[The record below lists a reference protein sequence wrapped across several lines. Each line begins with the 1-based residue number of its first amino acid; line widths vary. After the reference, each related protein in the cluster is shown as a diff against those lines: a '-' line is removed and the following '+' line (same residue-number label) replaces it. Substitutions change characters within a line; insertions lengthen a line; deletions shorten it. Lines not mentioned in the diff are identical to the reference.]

1 MEKTK
6 TLLNLRTRWVILM
19 KTMEEKKYNH
29 IELNNEVTKRRE
41 DGFFSLEKDQEALV
55 AYLEEVKDK
64 TIFFDTE
71 IERLRYLVDN
81 DFYFNVFDIYS
92 EADLIEITD
101 YAKSIPFNFASYMSA
116 SKFFKDYALKTNDK
130 SQYLE
135 DYNQH
140 VAIVA
145 LYLANGNKAQA
156 KQFIS
161 AMVEQRYQPATPTF
175 LNAGRARR
183 GELVSCFLLEV
194 DDSLNSINFIDS
206 TAKQLSKIG
215 GGVAIN
221 LSKLRARGEAIK
233 GIKGVAKGVLPI
245 AKSLEGGFSYADQL
259 GQRPGAGA
267 VYLNIFHY
275 DVEEFLDTKKVN
287 ADEDL
292 RLSTISTGL
301 IVPSKFFDLAKEGK
315 DFYMFAP
322 HTVKEE
328 YGVTLDDI
336 DLEKYYDD
344 MVANPNVEKKKKNA
358 REMLN
363 LIAQTQLQSGY
374 PYLMF
379 KDNANRVH
387 PNSNIGQIKMSNLCT
402 EIFQLQETS
411 IINDYGIEDEIKR
424 DISCNLGSLNIVN
437 VMESGKFRDSVHSGM
452 DALTVVSDVANIQN
466 APGVR
471 KANSELHSVGLGV
484 MNLHGYLAK
493 NKIGYESE
501 EAKDFANIFF
511 MMMNFYS
518 IERSMEIAKE
528 RGIKY
533 QDFEKSDYANG
544 KYFEFYTT
552 QEFEPQFEKVR
563 ELFDGMAIP
572 TSEDWKKLQQ
582 DVEQYGLYHAYR
594 LAIAPT
600 QSISY
605 VQNATSSVM
614 PIVDQIERRTYG
626 NAETFYPMPFLSP
639 QTMWYCKS
647 AFNTDQM
654 KLIDLIATIQTH
666 IDQGISTI
674 LYVNSEI
681 STRELARLYVY
692 AHYKGLKS
700 LYYTRN
706 KLLSVEECTSC
717 SI

>member
-1 MEKTK
+1 
-6 TLLNLRTRWVILM
+6 M
-19 KTMEEKKYNH
+19 KIMDEKKYNH
-29 IELNNEVTKRRE
+29 IELNNEVTKRK
-41 DGFFSLEKDQEALV
+41 DNGFFNLEKDQEALAV
-55 AYLEEVKDK
+55 YLEEIQDK
-64 TIFFDTE
+64 TIYFDTE
-71 IERLRYLVDN
+71 IERLHYLVDN
-81 DFYFNVFDIYS
+81 DFYFDVFEKYS
-92 EADLIEITD
+92 EADLQEITD
-101 YAKSIPFNFASYMSA
+101 YAKSIDFRFASYMSA

-130 SQYLE
+130 TQFLE
-135 DYNQH
+135 DYKQH
-140 VAIVA
+140 VVIVA
-145 LYLANGNKAQA
+145 LYLANGHKPTARQL
-156 KQFIS
+156 IS
-161 AMVEQRYQPATPTF
+161 AMIEQRYQPATPTF

-233 GIKGVAKGVLPI
+233 GIKGVAKGVLPV

-301 IVPSKFFDLAKEGK
+301 IVPSKFFELAKQGK

-322 HTVKEE
+322 HTVYNE

-336 DLEKYYDD
+336 NLDEYYESL
-344 MVANPNVEKKKKNA
+344 VANPNVDKKKKDA

-363 LIAQTQLQSGY
+363 MIAQTQLQSGY

-379 KDNANRVH
+379 KDNANKVH

-437 VMESGKFRDSVHSGM
+437 VMESGKFKDSVHTGM
-452 DALTVVSDVANIQN
+452 DALTVVSDEANIQN

-511 MMMNFYS
+511 MMMNYYS
-518 IERSMEIAKE
+518 IERSMEIAKDRQE
-528 RGIKY
+528 TFKGF
-533 QDFEKSDYANG
+533 DKSDYANG
-544 KYFEFYTT
+544 KYFEFYTSQT
-552 QEFEPQFEKVR
+552 FAPKYEKVR
-563 ELFDGMAIP
+563 KLFEGLEIP
-572 TSEDWKKLQQ
+572 TPEDWKALQKE
-582 DVEQYGLYHAYR
+582 VETHGLFHAYR

-639 QTMWYCKS
+639 ETMWYYKS

-666 IDQGISTI
+666 VDQGISTI

-681 STRELARLYVY
+681 STRELSRLYVY
-692 AHYKGLKS
+692 AHHKGLKS

-717 SI
+717 AI

>member
-1 MEKTK
+1 
-6 TLLNLRTRWVILM
+6 M

-101 YAKSIPFNFASYMSA
+101 YAKSISFNFASYMSA

-582 DVEQYGLYHAYR
+582 DVEQYGLY
-594 LAIAPT
+594 
-600 QSISY
+600 
-605 VQNATSSVM
+605 
-614 PIVDQIERRTYG
+614 
-626 NAETFYPMPFLSP
+626 
-639 QTMWYCKS
+639 
-647 AFNTDQM
+647 
-654 KLIDLIATIQTH
+654 
-666 IDQGISTI
+666 
-674 LYVNSEI
+674 
-681 STRELARLYVY
+681 
-692 AHYKGLKS
+692 
-700 LYYTRN
+700 
-706 KLLSVEECTSC
+706 
-717 SI
+717 

>member
-1 MEKTK
+1 
-6 TLLNLRTRWVILM
+6 M

-605 VQNATSSVM
+605 VLMVIRKHFTLCHSYHHKQCGTTNQHS
-614 PIVDQIERRTYG
+614 I
-626 NAETFYPMPFLSP
+626 
-639 QTMWYCKS
+639 
-647 AFNTDQM
+647 
-654 KLIDLIATIQTH
+654 LI
-666 IDQGISTI
+666 
-674 LYVNSEI
+674 
-681 STRELARLYVY
+681 R
-692 AHYKGLKS
+692 
-700 LYYTRN
+700 
-706 KLLSVEECTSC
+706 
-717 SI
+717 

>member
-1 MEKTK
+1 
-6 TLLNLRTRWVILM
+6 M

-639 QTMWYCKS
+639 QTMWYYKS
-647 AFNTDQM
+647 AFNADQM

>member
-1 MEKTK
+1 
-6 TLLNLRTRWVILM
+6 M
-19 KTMEEKKYNH
+19 KTMDEKKYNH
-29 IELNNEVTKRRE
+29 IELNNEVTKRK
-41 DGFFSLEKDQEALV
+41 DNGFFNLEKDQEALKV
-55 AYLEEVKDK
+55 YLEEIHDK
-64 TIFFDTE
+64 TIYFDSE
-71 IERLRYLVDN
+71 IERLHYLVDN
-81 DFYFNVFDIYS
+81 NFYFNVFEKYS
-92 EADLIEITD
+92 DSDLVEITE
-101 YAKSIPFNFASYMSA
+101 YAKSINFQFASYMSA
-116 SKFFKDYALKTNDK
+116 SKFYKDYALKTNDK
-130 SQYLE
+130 QQYLE

-140 VAIVA
+140 VAIVSM
-145 LYLANGNKAQA
+145 YLANGDKDQA

-233 GIKGVAKGVLPI
+233 GIKGVAKGVLPV

-322 HTVKEE
+322 HTVKQE

-344 MVANPNVEKKKKNA
+344 MVANPNVEKKKKDA

-363 LIAQTQLQSGY
+363 TIAQTQLQSGY

-379 KDNANRVH
+379 KDNANKVH
-387 PNSNIGQIKMSNLCT
+387 ANSDIGQIKMSNLCT

-411 IINDYGIEDEIKR
+411 IINDYGTEDEIKR

-437 VMESGKFRDSVHSGM
+437 VMESQKFRDSVHTGM
-452 DALTVVSDVANIQN
+452 DALTVVSDEANIQN
-466 APGVR
+466 APGVK

-511 MMMNFYS
+511 MMMNYYS
-518 IERSMEIAKE
+518 IERSMQIAKE
-528 RGIKY
+528 RGEKY
-533 QDFEKSDYANG
+533 LDFDKSDYANG
-544 KYFEFYTT
+544 KYFEFYTS

-563 ELFDGMAIP
+563 ELFKGFEIP
-572 TSEDWKKLQQ
+572 TAEDWKALQK

-605 VQNATSSVM
+605 VQNATSSIM

-639 QTMWYCKS
+639 ETMWYYKS

-654 KLIDLIATIQTH
+654 KLIDLVSTIQTH
-666 IDQGISTI
+666 VDQGISTI

-681 STRELARLYVY
+681 STRELSRLYVY
-692 AHYKGLKS
+692 AHHKGLKS

-717 SI
+717 AI

>member
-1 MEKTK
+1 M
-6 TLLNLRTRWVILM
+6 RTM
-19 KTMEEKKYNH
+19 DEKKYNH
-29 IELNNEVTKRRE
+29 IELNNEVTKRK
-41 DGFFSLEKDQEALV
+41 DNGFFNLEKDQEALKV
-55 AYLEEVKDK
+55 YLEEIHDK
-64 TIFFDTE
+64 TIYFDSE
-71 IERLRYLVDN
+71 IERLHYLVDN
-81 DFYFNVFDIYS
+81 NFYFNVFEKYS
-92 EADLIEITD
+92 DSDLVEITE
-101 YAKSIPFNFASYMSA
+101 YAKSINFQFASYMSA
-116 SKFFKDYALKTNDK
+116 SKFYKDYALKTNDK
-130 SQYLE
+130 QQYLE

-140 VAIVA
+140 VAIVSM
-145 LYLANGNKAQA
+145 YLANGDKDQA

-233 GIKGVAKGVLPI
+233 GIKGVAKGVLPV

-322 HTVKEE
+322 HTVKQE

-344 MVANPNVEKKKKNA
+344 MVANPNVEKKKKDA

-363 LIAQTQLQSGY
+363 TIAQTQLQSGY

-379 KDNANRVH
+379 KDNANKVH
-387 PNSNIGQIKMSNLCT
+387 ANSDIGQIKMSNLCT

-411 IINDYGIEDEIKR
+411 IINDYGTEDEIKR

-437 VMESGKFRDSVHSGM
+437 VMESQKFRDSVHTGM
-452 DALTVVSDVANIQN
+452 DALTVVSDEANIQN
-466 APGVR
+466 APGVK

-511 MMMNFYS
+511 MMMNYYS
-518 IERSMEIAKE
+518 IERSMQIAKE
-528 RGIKY
+528 RGEKY
-533 QDFEKSDYANG
+533 LDFDKSDYANG
-544 KYFEFYTT
+544 KYFEFYTS

-563 ELFDGMAIP
+563 ELFKGFEIP
-572 TSEDWKKLQQ
+572 TAEDWKALQK

-639 QTMWYCKS
+639 ETMWYYKS

-654 KLIDLIATIQTH
+654 KLIDLVSTIQTH
-666 IDQGISTI
+666 VDQGISTI

-681 STRELARLYVY
+681 STRELSRLYVY
-692 AHYKGLKS
+692 AHHKGLKS

>member
-1 MEKTK
+1 
-6 TLLNLRTRWVILM
+6 M
-19 KTMEEKKYNH
+19 KMINKQKKNH
-29 IELNNEVTKRRE
+29 IELNNKVTKRRE
-41 DGFFSLEKDQEALV
+41 DGFFDIEKDQEALEV
-55 AYLEEVKDK
+55 YLEEIAEK
-64 TIFFDTE
+64 TIQFNDP
-71 IERLRYLVDN
+71 IERLHFLVEQ
-81 DFYFNVFDIYS
+81 DFYYDLFKEYS
-92 EADLIEITD
+92 EASLKEINQFAD
-101 YAKSIPFNFASYMSA
+101 SIPFQFASYMSA

-130 SQYLE
+130 SEYLE
-135 DYNQH
+135 TYKEH
-140 VAIVA
+140 VIIVS
-145 LYLANGNKAQA
+145 LYLAKGNVEQA
-156 KQFIS
+156 KQFVEGMI
-161 AMVEQRYQPATPTF
+161 EQRIQPATPTF

-233 GIKGVAKGVLPI
+233 GIKGVAKGVLPV

-275 DVEEFLDTKKVN
+275 DVLEFLDTKKVN
-287 ADEDL
+287 ADEDI

-322 HTVKEE
+322 HTVERE

-336 DLEKYYDD
+336 NLDEYYDEL
-344 MVANPNVEKKKKNA
+344 VANPNIIKKAKDA
-358 REMLN
+358 RDMLN
-363 LIAQTQLQSGY
+363 TIAQTQLQSGY

-379 KDNANRVH
+379 KDNANKVH

-411 IINDYGIEDEIKR
+411 IINDYGTEDEIKR

-437 VMESGKFRDSVHSGM
+437 VMESKKFRDSVHIGM
-452 DALTVVSDVANIQN
+452 DALTVVSDDTDIKN

-471 KANSELHSVGLGV
+471 KANNELHSVGLGV
-484 MNLHGYLAK
+484 MNLHGFLAK

-501 EAKDFANIFF
+501 QAKDFANVFF
-511 MMMNFYS
+511 MMMNYYS

-528 RGIKY
+528 RQETY
-533 QDFEKSDYANG
+533 VDFDKSDYASG
-544 KYFEFYTT
+544 KYFEKYI
-552 QEFEPQFEKVR
+552 QQDIKPEYDNVAALFEG
-563 ELFDGMAIP
+563 FDIP
-572 TSEDWKKLQQ
+572 TAEDWKALAEAVK
-582 DVEQYGLYHAYR
+582 EHGLYHAYR

-639 QTMWYCKS
+639 ETMWYYKS

-654 KLIDLIATIQTH
+654 KLIDLIATIQEH
-666 IDQGISTI
+666 VDQGISTI

-681 STRELARLYVY
+681 STRELSRLYVY
-692 AHYKGLKS
+692 AHHKGLKS

-717 SI
+717 AI

>member
-1 MEKTK
+1 
-6 TLLNLRTRWVILM
+6 M
-19 KTMEEKKYNH
+19 KTMYEKKYNH
-29 IELNNEVTKRRE
+29 IELNNEVTKRK
-41 DGFFSLEKDQEALV
+41 DNGFFNLEKDQEALKV
-55 AYLEEVKDK
+55 YLEEIHDK
-64 TIFFDTE
+64 TIYFDSE
-71 IERLRYLVDN
+71 IERLHYLVDN
-81 DFYFNVFDIYS
+81 NFYFNVFAKYS
-92 EADLIEITD
+92 DSDLVEITE
-101 YAKSIPFNFASYMSA
+101 YAKSINFQFASYMSA
-116 SKFFKDYALKTNDK
+116 SKFYKDYALKTNDK
-130 SQYLE
+130 QQYLE

-140 VAIVA
+140 VAIVSM
-145 LYLANGNKAQA
+145 YLANGDKDQA

-233 GIKGVAKGVLPI
+233 GIKGVAKGVLPV

-322 HTVKEE
+322 HTVKQE

-344 MVANPNVEKKKKNA
+344 MVANPNVEKKKKDA

-363 LIAQTQLQSGY
+363 TIAQTQLQSGY

-379 KDNANRVH
+379 KDNANKVH
-387 PNSNIGQIKMSNLCT
+387 ANSDIGQIKMSNLCT

-411 IINDYGIEDEIKR
+411 IINDYGTEDEIKR

-437 VMESGKFRDSVHSGM
+437 VMESQKFRDSVHTGM
-452 DALTVVSDVANIQN
+452 DALTVVSDEANIQN
-466 APGVR
+466 APGVK

-511 MMMNFYS
+511 MMMNYYS
-518 IERSMEIAKE
+518 IERSMQIAKE
-528 RGIKY
+528 RGEKY
-533 QDFEKSDYANG
+533 LDFDKSDYANG
-544 KYFEFYTT
+544 KYFEFYTS

-563 ELFDGMAIP
+563 ELFKGFEIP
-572 TSEDWKKLQQ
+572 TAEDWKALQK

-639 QTMWYCKS
+639 ETMWYYKS

-654 KLIDLIATIQTH
+654 KLIDLVSTIQTH
-666 IDQGISTI
+666 VDQGISTI

-681 STRELARLYVY
+681 STRELSRLYVY
-692 AHYKGLKS
+692 AHHKGLKS

-717 SI
+717 AI

>member
-1 MEKTK
+1 
-6 TLLNLRTRWVILM
+6 M
-19 KTMEEKKYNH
+19 KTMDEKKYNH
-29 IELNNEVTKRRE
+29 IELNNEVTKRK
-41 DGFFSLEKDQEALV
+41 DNGFFNLEKDQEALKV
-55 AYLEEVKDK
+55 YLEEIHDK
-64 TIFFDTE
+64 TIYFDSE
-71 IERLRYLVDN
+71 IERLHYLVDN
-81 DFYFNVFDIYS
+81 NFYFNVFEKYN
-92 EADLIEITD
+92 EADLIEITE
-101 YAKSIPFNFASYMSA
+101 YAKSINFQFASYMSA
-116 SKFFKDYALKTNDK
+116 SKFYKDYALKTNDK
-130 SQYLE
+130 QQFLE

-140 VAIVA
+140 VAIVSM
-145 LYLANGNKAQA
+145 YLANGDKNQA

-161 AMVEQRYQPATPTF
+161 SMVEQRYQPATPTF

-233 GIKGVAKGVLPI
+233 GIKGVAKGVLPV

-322 HTVKEE
+322 HTVKQE

-336 DLEKYYDD
+336 DLDKYYDD
-344 MVANPNVEKKKKNA
+344 MVTNPNVEKKKKDA

-363 LIAQTQLQSGY
+363 TIAQTQLQSGY

-379 KDNANRVH
+379 KDNANKVH
-387 PNSNIGQIKMSNLCT
+387 ANSNIGQIKMSNLCT

-411 IINDYGIEDEIKR
+411 VINDYGTEDDIKR

-437 VMESGKFRDSVHSGM
+437 VMESGKFRDSVHTGM
-452 DALTVVSDVANIQN
+452 DALTVVSDEANIQN
-466 APGVR
+466 APGVK

-493 NKIGYESE
+493 NKISYESE

-511 MMMNFYS
+511 MMMNYYS
-518 IERSMEIAKE
+518 IERSMQIAKE
-528 RGIKY
+528 RGEKY
-533 QDFEKSDYANG
+533 LDFDKSDYANG
-544 KYFEFYTT
+544 KYFEFYTS

-563 ELFDGMAIP
+563 ELFEGLDIP
-572 TSEDWKKLQQ
+572 TAEDWKALQK

-639 QTMWYCKS
+639 ETMWYYKS

-654 KLIDLIATIQTH
+654 KLIDLVSTIQTH
-666 IDQGISTI
+666 VDQGISTI

-681 STRELARLYVY
+681 STRELSRLYVY
-692 AHYKGLKS
+692 AHHKGLKS

-717 SI
+717 AI

>member
-1 MEKTK
+1 
-6 TLLNLRTRWVILM
+6 M
-19 KTMEEKKYNH
+19 KTMDEKKYNH
-29 IELNNEVTKRRE
+29 IELNNEVTKRK
-41 DGFFSLEKDQEALV
+41 DNGFFNLKKDQEALKV
-55 AYLEEVKDK
+55 YLEEIHDK
-64 TIFFDTE
+64 TIYFDSE
-71 IERLRYLVDN
+71 IERLHYLVDN
-81 DFYFNVFDIYS
+81 NFYFNVFEKYN
-92 EADLIEITD
+92 EADLIEITE
-101 YAKSIPFNFASYMSA
+101 YAKSINFQFASYMSA
-116 SKFFKDYALKTNDK
+116 SKFYKDYALKTNDK
-130 SQYLE
+130 QQFLE

-140 VAIVA
+140 VAIVSM
-145 LYLANGNKAQA
+145 YLANGDKNQA

-161 AMVEQRYQPATPTF
+161 SMVEQRYQPATPTF

-233 GIKGVAKGVLPI
+233 GIKGVAKGVLPV

-322 HTVKEE
+322 HTVKQE

-336 DLEKYYDD
+336 DLDKYYDD
-344 MVANPNVEKKKKNA
+344 MVTNPNVEKKKKDA

-363 LIAQTQLQSGY
+363 TIAQTQLQSGY

-379 KDNANRVH
+379 KDNANKVH
-387 PNSNIGQIKMSNLCT
+387 ANSNIGQIKMSNLCT

-411 IINDYGIEDEIKR
+411 VINDYGTEDDIKR

-437 VMESGKFRDSVHSGM
+437 VMESGKFRDSVHTGM
-452 DALTVVSDVANIQN
+452 DALTVVSDEANIQN
-466 APGVR
+466 APGVK

-493 NKIGYESE
+493 NKISYESE
-501 EAKDFANIFF
+501 LAKDFANIFF
-511 MMMNFYS
+511 MIMNYYS
-518 IERSMEIAKE
+518 IERSMQIAKE
-528 RGIKY
+528 RGEKY
-533 QDFEKSDYANG
+533 LDFDKSDYANG
-544 KYFEFYTT
+544 KYFEFYTS

-563 ELFDGMAIP
+563 ELFEGLDIP
-572 TSEDWKKLQQ
+572 TAEDWKALQK

-639 QTMWYCKS
+639 ETMWYYKS

-654 KLIDLIATIQTH
+654 KLIDLVSTIQTH
-666 IDQGISTI
+666 VDQGISTI

-681 STRELARLYVY
+681 STRELSRLYVY
-692 AHYKGLKS
+692 AHHKGLKS

-717 SI
+717 AI

>member
-1 MEKTK
+1 
-6 TLLNLRTRWVILM
+6 M
-19 KTMEEKKYNH
+19 KTVEEKQYRH
-29 IELNNEVTKRRE
+29 IELNNQVTKRRE
-41 DGFFSLEKDQEALV
+41 DGFFDIDKDQEALAV
-55 AYLEEVKDK
+55 YLEEIHDY
-64 TIFFDTE
+64 TIHFDSPL
-71 IERLRYLVDN
+71 ERLHFLVDQ
-81 DFYFNVFDIYS
+81 DFYYNLFEEYTELDLLDIIHY
-92 EADLIEITD
+92 AD
-101 YAKSIPFNFASYMSA
+101 SIPFKFASYMSA

-130 SQYLE
+130 KQYLE
-135 DYNQH
+135 DYKQH
-140 VAIVA
+140 VVIVA
-145 LYLANGNKAQA
+145 LYLAKGDKEKA
-156 KQFIS
+156 KQLVS
-161 AMVEQRYQPATPTF
+161 AMIEQRYQPATPTF

-194 DDSLNSINFIDS
+194 DDSLNSINYIDS

-233 GIKGVAKGVLPI
+233 GIKGVAKGVLPV
-245 AKSLEGGFSYADQL
+245 AKALEGGFSYADQL

-275 DVEEFLDTKKVN
+275 DVLEFLDTKKVN

-315 DFYMFAP
+315 AFFMFAP
-322 HTVKEE
+322 HTVERE
-328 YGVTLDDI
+328 YGITLDDLNI
-336 DLEKYYDD
+336 DEMYDEL
-344 MVANPNVEKKKKNA
+344 VNNPNIMKKSKDA

-379 KDNANRVH
+379 KDNANKVH
-387 PNSNIGQIKMSNLCT
+387 ANSNIGQIKMSNLCT

-411 IINDYGIEDEIKR
+411 VINDYGTDDEIKR

-437 VMESGKFRDSVHSGM
+437 VMESKKFQESVHIGM
-452 DALTVVSDVANIQN
+452 DALTTVSDAADIKN
-466 APGVR
+466 APGVA
-471 KANSELHSVGLGV
+471 KANRELHSVGLGV

-501 EAKDFANIFF
+501 EAKEFAATFF
-511 MMMNFYS
+511 MMMNYYS
-518 IERSMEIAKE
+518 IERSMQIAVE
-528 RGIKY
+528 RNERY
-533 QDFEKSDYANG
+533 ADFEQSDYASG
-544 KYFEFYTT
+544 KYFEKYETTDYTPT
-552 QEFEPQFEKVR
+552 SDKVKVLFE
-563 ELFDGMAIP
+563 GMTIP
-572 TSEDWKKLQQ
+572 TQADWSNLKEAVMKN
-582 DVEQYGLYHAYR
+582 GLFHAYR

-639 QTMWYCKS
+639 ETMWFYKS
-647 AFNTDQM
+647 AFNTNQM
-654 KLIDLIATIQTH
+654 KLIDLIATIQEH
-666 IDQGISTI
+666 VDQGISTI
-674 LYVNSEI
+674 LFVNSDI
-681 STRELARLYVY
+681 STRELSRLYVY
-692 AHYKGLKS
+692 AHHKGLKS

-717 SI
+717 AV

>member
-1 MEKTK
+1 
-6 TLLNLRTRWVILM
+6 M
-19 KTMEEKKYNH
+19 KMINKQKKNH
-29 IELNNEVTKRRE
+29 IELNNKVTKRRE
-41 DGFFSLEKDQEALV
+41 DGFFDIEKDQEALEV
-55 AYLEEVKDK
+55 YLEEIAEK
-64 TIFFDTE
+64 TIQFNDP
-71 IERLRYLVDN
+71 IERLHFLVEQ
-81 DFYFNVFDIYS
+81 DFYYDLFKEYS
-92 EADLIEITD
+92 EASLKEINQFAD
-101 YAKSIPFNFASYMSA
+101 SIPFQFASYMSA

-130 SQYLE
+130 SEYLE
-135 DYNQH
+135 TYKEH
-140 VAIVA
+140 VIIVS
-145 LYLANGNKAQA
+145 LYLAKGNVEQV
-156 KQFIS
+156 KQFVEGMI
-161 AMVEQRYQPATPTF
+161 EQRIQPATPTF

-233 GIKGVAKGVLPI
+233 GIKGVAKGVLPV

-275 DVEEFLDTKKVN
+275 DVLEFLDTKKVN
-287 ADEDL
+287 ADEDI

-322 HTVKEE
+322 HTVERE

-336 DLEKYYDD
+336 NLDEYYDEL
-344 MVANPNVEKKKKNA
+344 VANPNIIKKAKDA
-358 REMLN
+358 RDMLN
-363 LIAQTQLQSGY
+363 TIAQTQLQSGY

-379 KDNANRVH
+379 KDNANKVH

-411 IINDYGIEDEIKR
+411 IINDYGTEDEIKR

-437 VMESGKFRDSVHSGM
+437 VMESKKFRDSVHIGM
-452 DALTVVSDVANIQN
+452 DALTVVSDDTDIKN

-471 KANSELHSVGLGV
+471 KANNELHSVGLGV
-484 MNLHGYLAK
+484 MNLHGFLAK

-501 EAKDFANIFF
+501 QAKDFANVFF
-511 MMMNFYS
+511 MMMNYYS

-528 RGIKY
+528 RHETY
-533 QDFEKSDYANG
+533 VDFDKSDYASG
-544 KYFEFYTT
+544 KYFEKYI
-552 QEFEPQFEKVR
+552 QQDIKPEYDNVAALFEG
-563 ELFDGMAIP
+563 FDIP
-572 TSEDWKKLQQ
+572 TAEDWKALAEAVK
-582 DVEQYGLYHAYR
+582 ENGLYHAYR

-639 QTMWYCKS
+639 ETMWYYKS

-654 KLIDLIATIQTH
+654 KLIDLIATIQEH
-666 IDQGISTI
+666 VDQGISTI

-681 STRELARLYVY
+681 STRELSRLYVY
-692 AHYKGLKS
+692 AHHKGLKS

-717 SI
+717 AI

>member
-1 MEKTK
+1 
-6 TLLNLRTRWVILM
+6 M
-19 KTMEEKKYNH
+19 KTMDEKKYNH
-29 IELNNEVTKRRE
+29 IELNNEVTKRK
-41 DGFFSLEKDQEALV
+41 DNGFFDLEKDQEALKV
-55 AYLEEVKDK
+55 YLKEIHDK
-64 TIFFDTE
+64 TIYFDDE
-71 IERLRYLVDN
+71 IERLHYLVDN
-81 DFYFNVFDIYS
+81 DFYFNVFEKYS
-92 EADLIEITD
+92 EEELREITE
-101 YAKSIPFNFASYMSA
+101 YAKSIHFQFASYMSA
-116 SKFFKDYALKTNDK
+116 SKFYKDYALKTNDK
-130 SQYLE
+130 SQFLE

-145 LYLANGNKAQA
+145 LYLANGDTKQA

-161 AMVEQRYQPATPTF
+161 SMVEQRYQPATPTF

-233 GIKGVAKGVLPI
+233 GIKGVAKGVLPV
-245 AKSLEGGFSYADQL
+245 AKALEGGFSYADQL

-301 IVPSKFFDLAKEGK
+301 IVPSKFFDLAKERK

-322 HTVKEE
+322 HTVKQE

-344 MVANPNVEKKKKNA
+344 MVANPNIDKKKKDA

-363 LIAQTQLQSGY
+363 TIAQTQLQSGY

-379 KDNANRVH
+379 KDNANKVH
-387 PNSNIGQIKMSNLCT
+387 ANSDIGQIKMSNLCT

-411 IINDYGIEDEIKR
+411 IINDYGTQDEIKR

-437 VMESGKFRDSVHSGM
+437 VMESGKFRDSVHTGM
-452 DALTVVSDVANIQN
+452 DALTVVSDEANIQN
-466 APGVR
+466 APGVK

-511 MMMNFYS
+511 MMMNYYS

-528 RGIKY
+528 RGESY
-533 QDFEKSDYANG
+533 QDFDQSDYANG
-544 KYFEFYTT
+544 KYFEFYTS

-563 ELFDGMAIP
+563 QLFDGLDIP
-572 TSEDWKKLQQ
+572 TSEDWKALQKE
-582 DVEQYGLYHAYR
+582 VEQYGLYHAYR

-639 QTMWYCKS
+639 ETMWYYKS

-654 KLIDLIATIQTH
+654 KLIDLVSTIQTH
-666 IDQGISTI
+666 VDQGISTI

-681 STRELARLYVY
+681 STRELSRLYVY

-717 SI
+717 AI

>member
-1 MEKTK
+1 
-6 TLLNLRTRWVILM
+6 M
-19 KTMEEKKYNH
+19 KMINKQKKNH
-29 IELNNEVTKRRE
+29 IELNNKVTKRRE
-41 DGFFSLEKDQEALV
+41 DGFFDIEKDQEALEV
-55 AYLEEVKDK
+55 YLEEIAEK
-64 TIFFDTE
+64 TIQFNDP
-71 IERLRYLVDN
+71 IERLHFLVEQ
-81 DFYFNVFDIYS
+81 DFYYDLFKEYS
-92 EADLIEITD
+92 EASLKEINQFAD
-101 YAKSIPFNFASYMSA
+101 SIPFQFASYMSA

-130 SQYLE
+130 SEYLE
-135 DYNQH
+135 TYKEH
-140 VAIVA
+140 VIIVS
-145 LYLANGNKAQA
+145 LYLAKGNVEQA
-156 KQFIS
+156 KQFVEGMI
-161 AMVEQRYQPATPTF
+161 EQRIQPATPTF

-233 GIKGVAKGVLPI
+233 GIKGVAKGVLPV

-275 DVEEFLDTKKVN
+275 DVLEFLDTKKVN
-287 ADEDL
+287 ADEDI

-322 HTVKEE
+322 HTVERE

-336 DLEKYYDD
+336 NLDEYYDEL
-344 MVANPNVEKKKKNA
+344 VANPNIIKKAKDA
-358 REMLN
+358 RDMLN
-363 LIAQTQLQSGY
+363 TIAQTQLQSGY

-379 KDNANRVH
+379 KDNANKVH

-411 IINDYGIEDEIKR
+411 IINDYGTEDEIKR

-437 VMESGKFRDSVHSGM
+437 VMESKKFRDSVHIGM
-452 DALTVVSDVANIQN
+452 DALTVVSDDTDIKN

-471 KANSELHSVGLGV
+471 KANNELHSVGLGV
-484 MNLHGYLAK
+484 MNLHGFLAK

-501 EAKDFANIFF
+501 QAKDFANVFF
-511 MMMNFYS
+511 MMMNYYS

-528 RGIKY
+528 RHETY
-533 QDFEKSDYANG
+533 VDFDKSDYASG
-544 KYFEFYTT
+544 KYFEKYI
-552 QEFEPQFEKVR
+552 QQDIKPEYDNVAALFEG
-563 ELFDGMAIP
+563 FDIP
-572 TSEDWKKLQQ
+572 TAEDWKALAEAVK
-582 DVEQYGLYHAYR
+582 EHGLYHAYR

-639 QTMWYCKS
+639 ETMWYYKS

-654 KLIDLIATIQTH
+654 KLIDLIATIQEH
-666 IDQGISTI
+666 VDQGISTI

-681 STRELARLYVY
+681 STRELSRLYVY
-692 AHYKGLKS
+692 AHHKGLKS

-717 SI
+717 AI

>member
-1 MEKTK
+1 
-6 TLLNLRTRWVILM
+6 M

-563 ELFDGMAIP
+563 ELFDGMSIP

-639 QTMWYCKS
+639 QTMWYYKS

>member
-1 MEKTK
+1 
-6 TLLNLRTRWVILM
+6 M
-19 KTMEEKKYNH
+19 KTIEQKYYNH
-29 IELNNEVTKRRE
+29 IELNNEVTKRKE
-41 DGFFSLEKDQEALV
+41 DGFFNLEKDIEALNV
-55 AYLEEVKDK
+55 YLEEIKEK
-64 TIFFDTE
+64 TVYFNNE
-71 IERLRYLVDN
+71 IERLHFLVDHN
-81 DFYFNVFDIYS
+81 FYYNVFNEYN
-92 EADLIEITD
+92 EEQLQEIINF
-101 YAKSIPFNFASYMSA
+101 ANQIPFKFASYMSA

-130 SQYLE
+130 SQFLE
-135 DYNQH
+135 NYHQH
-140 VAIVA
+140 VVIVS
-145 LYLANGNKAQA
+145 LYLAKGNIELA
-156 KQFIS
+156 KHFIE
-161 AMVEQRYQPATPTF
+161 AMIEQRYQPATPTF

-233 GIKGVAKGVLPI
+233 GIKGVAKGVLPV

-275 DVEEFLDTKKVN
+275 DVEEFLDTKKIN

-292 RLSTISTGL
+292 RLVTISTGL
-301 IVPSKFFDLAKEGK
+301 IVPSKFFELAKEGK
-315 DFYMFAP
+315 DFFMFAP
-322 HTVKEE
+322 HTVEQE
-328 YGVTLDDI
+328 YGMTLDDMNI
-336 DLEKYYDD
+336 DEYYDEL
-344 MVANPNVEKKKKNA
+344 VKNPNIMKKSKDA

-363 LIAQTQLQSGY
+363 TIAQTQLQSGY

-387 PNSNIGQIKMSNLCT
+387 ANSNIGQIKMSNLCT

-411 IINDYGIEDEIKR
+411 IINDYGQEDEIKR

-437 VMESGKFRDSVHSGM
+437 VMESHKFKDSVHTGM
-452 DALTVVSDVANIQN
+452 DALTFVSDEANIQN
-466 APGVR
+466 APGVK

-493 NKIGYESE
+493 NQIGYESE
-501 EAKDFANIFF
+501 EAKDFANVFF
-511 MMMNFYS
+511 MMMNYYS
-518 IERSMEIAKE
+518 IERSMQIAKE
-528 RGIKY
+528 RGETFV
-533 QDFEKSDYANG
+533 DFNKSDYANG
-544 KYFEFYTT
+544 RYFERYTT
-552 QEFEPQFEKVR
+552 QDFLPEYDKVKALFEHH
-563 ELFDGMAIP
+563 DIP
-572 TSEDWKKLQQ
+572 TREDWKNLQEQ
-582 DVEQYGLYHAYR
+582 VEKYGLYHAYR

-626 NAETFYPMPFLSP
+626 NSETFYPMPFLSP
-639 QTMWYCKS
+639 QTMWYYKS

-681 STRELARLYVY
+681 STRELSRLYVY

-717 SI
+717 SV

>member
-1 MEKTK
+1 
-6 TLLNLRTRWVILM
+6 M
-19 KTMEEKKYNH
+19 KTMDEKKYNH
-29 IELNNEVTKRRE
+29 IELNNEVTKRK
-41 DGFFSLEKDQEALV
+41 DNGFFNLEKDQEALKV
-55 AYLEEVKDK
+55 YLEEIHDK
-64 TIFFDTE
+64 TIYFDSE
-71 IERLRYLVDN
+71 IERLHYLVDN
-81 DFYFNVFDIYS
+81 NFYFNVFAKYS
-92 EADLIEITD
+92 DSDLVEITE
-101 YAKSIPFNFASYMSA
+101 YTKSINFQFASYMSA
-116 SKFFKDYALKTNDK
+116 SKFYKDYALKTNDK
-130 SQYLE
+130 QQYLE

-140 VAIVA
+140 VAIVSM
-145 LYLANGNKAQA
+145 YLANGDKDQA

-233 GIKGVAKGVLPI
+233 GIKGVAKGVLPV

-322 HTVKEE
+322 HTVKQE

-344 MVANPNVEKKKKNA
+344 MVANPNVEKKKKDA

-363 LIAQTQLQSGY
+363 TIAQTQLQSGY

-379 KDNANRVH
+379 KDNANKVH
-387 PNSNIGQIKMSNLCT
+387 ANSDIGQIKMSNLCT

-411 IINDYGIEDEIKR
+411 IINDYGTEDEIKR

-437 VMESGKFRDSVHSGM
+437 VMESQKFRDSVHTGM
-452 DALTVVSDVANIQN
+452 DALTVVSDEANIQN
-466 APGVR
+466 APGVK

-511 MMMNFYS
+511 MMMNYYS
-518 IERSMEIAKE
+518 IERSMQIAKE
-528 RGIKY
+528 RGEKY
-533 QDFEKSDYANG
+533 LDFDKSDYANG
-544 KYFEFYTT
+544 KYFEFYTS

-563 ELFDGMAIP
+563 ELFKGFEIP
-572 TSEDWKKLQQ
+572 TAEDWKALQK

-639 QTMWYCKS
+639 ETMWYYKS

-654 KLIDLIATIQTH
+654 KLIDLVSTIQTH
-666 IDQGISTI
+666 VDQGISTI

-681 STRELARLYVY
+681 STRELSRLYVY
-692 AHYKGLKS
+692 AHHKGLKS

-717 SI
+717 AI

>member
-1 MEKTK
+1 
-6 TLLNLRTRWVILM
+6 M
-19 KTMEEKKYNH
+19 KMINKQKKNH
-29 IELNNEVTKRRE
+29 IELNNKVTKRRE
-41 DGFFSLEKDQEALV
+41 DGFFDIEKDQEALEV
-55 AYLEEVKDK
+55 YLEEIAEK
-64 TIFFDTE
+64 TIQFNDP
-71 IERLRYLVDN
+71 IERLHFLVEQ
-81 DFYFNVFDIYS
+81 DFYYDLFKEYS
-92 EADLIEITD
+92 EASLKEINQFAD
-101 YAKSIPFNFASYMSA
+101 SIPFQFASYMSA

-130 SQYLE
+130 SEYLE
-135 DYNQH
+135 TYKEH
-140 VAIVA
+140 VIIVS
-145 LYLANGNKAQA
+145 LYLAKGNVEQA
-156 KQFIS
+156 KQFVEGMI
-161 AMVEQRYQPATPTF
+161 EQRIQPATPTF

-233 GIKGVAKGVLPI
+233 GIKGVAKGVLPV

-275 DVEEFLDTKKVN
+275 DVLEFLDTKKVN
-287 ADEDL
+287 ADEDI

-322 HTVKEE
+322 HTVERE

-336 DLEKYYDD
+336 NLDEYYDEL
-344 MVANPNVEKKKKNA
+344 VANPNIIKKAKDA
-358 REMLN
+358 RDMLN
-363 LIAQTQLQSGY
+363 TIAQTQLQSGY

-379 KDNANRVH
+379 KDNANKVH

-411 IINDYGIEDEIKR
+411 IINDYGTEDEIKR

-437 VMESGKFRDSVHSGM
+437 VMESKKFRDSVHIGM
-452 DALTVVSDVANIQN
+452 DALTVVSDDTDIKN

-471 KANSELHSVGLGV
+471 KANNELHSVGLGV
-484 MNLHGYLAK
+484 MNLHGFLAK

-501 EAKDFANIFF
+501 QAKDFANVFF
-511 MMMNFYS
+511 MMMNYYS

-528 RGIKY
+528 RRETY
-533 QDFEKSDYANG
+533 VDFDKSDYASG
-544 KYFEFYTT
+544 KYFEKYI
-552 QEFEPQFEKVR
+552 QQDIKPEYDNVAALFEG
-563 ELFDGMAIP
+563 FDIP
-572 TSEDWKKLQQ
+572 TAEDWKALAEAVK
-582 DVEQYGLYHAYR
+582 ENGLYHAYR

-639 QTMWYCKS
+639 ETMWYYKS

-654 KLIDLIATIQTH
+654 KLIDLIATIQEH
-666 IDQGISTI
+666 VDQGISTI

-681 STRELARLYVY
+681 STRELSRLYVY
-692 AHYKGLKS
+692 AHHKGLKS

-717 SI
+717 AI

>member
-1 MEKTK
+1 
-6 TLLNLRTRWVILM
+6 M
-19 KTMEEKKYNH
+19 KTMEQKTYNH
-29 IELNNEVTKRRE
+29 IELNNEVTKRKE
-41 DGFFSLEKDQEALV
+41 NGFFNLEKDQEALEN
-55 AYLEEVKDK
+55 YLEEIKDH
-64 TIFFDTE
+64 TIYFDDA
-71 IERLRYLVDN
+71 IERLHYLVDQ
-81 DFYFNVFDIYS
+81 DFYFDVFEKYS
-92 EADLIEITD
+92 EADLREITD
-101 YAKSIPFNFASYMSA
+101 FAQNLPFTFASYMSA
-116 SKFFKDYALKTNDK
+116 SKFFKDYALKTNNK
-130 SQYLE
+130 TQYLE
-135 DYNQH
+135 DYKEH
-140 VAIVA
+140 VVIVS
-145 LYLANGNKAQA
+145 LYLADGHKATA
-156 KQFIS
+156 KQFIQ
-161 AMVEQRYQPATPTF
+161 AMIEQRYQPATPTF

-233 GIKGVAKGVLPI
+233 GIKGVAKGVLPV

-322 HTVKEE
+322 HTVERE

-336 DLEKYYDD
+336 NIDDYYDKL
-344 MVANPNVEKKKKNA
+344 VENPNIMKKAKDA

-363 LIAQTQLQSGY
+363 IIAQTQLQSGY

-379 KDNANRVH
+379 KDNANKVH
-387 PNSNIGQIKMSNLCT
+387 ANSNIGQIKMSNLCT

-424 DISCNLGSLNIVN
+424 DISCNLGSMNIVN
-437 VMESGKFRDSVHSGM
+437 VMESGKFRDSVHTGM
-452 DALTVVSDVANIQN
+452 DALTFVSDEANIQN
-466 APGVR
+466 APGVK

-493 NKIGYESE
+493 NHINYESE
-501 EAKDFANIFF
+501 EAKDFANTFF
-511 MMMNFYS
+511 MMMNYYS
-518 IERSMEIAKE
+518 IERSMQIAKDRQE
-528 RGIKY
+528 KY
-533 QDFEKSDYANG
+533 VGFEDSDYASGEYFNRYTENDFSP
-544 KYFEFYTT
+544 KYDKVKALFEG
-552 QEFEPQFEKVR
+552 
-563 ELFDGMAIP
+563 LDIP
-572 TSEDWKKLQQ
+572 TTEDWKALAEK
-582 DVEQYGLYHAYR
+582 VKEHGLYHAYR

-639 QTMWYCKS
+639 QTMWYYKS

-666 IDQGISTI
+666 VDQGISTI

-681 STRELARLYVY
+681 STRELSRLYVY

-706 KLLSVEECTSC
+706 KLLSVDECTSC
-717 SI
+717 AI

>member
-1 MEKTK
+1 
-6 TLLNLRTRWVILM
+6 M
-19 KTMEEKKYNH
+19 KIMDEKKYNH
-29 IELNNEVTKRRE
+29 IELNNEVTKRK
-41 DGFFSLEKDQEALV
+41 DNGFFNLEKDQEALAV
-55 AYLEEVKDK
+55 YLEEIQDK
-64 TIFFDTE
+64 TIYFDTE
-71 IERLRYLVDN
+71 IERLHYLVDN
-81 DFYFNVFDIYS
+81 DFYFDVFEKYS
-92 EADLIEITD
+92 EADLQEITD
-101 YAKSIPFNFASYMSA
+101 YAKSIDFRFASYMSA

-130 SQYLE
+130 TQFLE
-135 DYNQH
+135 DYKQH
-140 VAIVA
+140 VVIVA
-145 LYLANGNKAQA
+145 LYLANGHKPTARQL
-156 KQFIS
+156 IS
-161 AMVEQRYQPATPTF
+161 AMIEQRYQPATPTF

-233 GIKGVAKGVLPI
+233 GIKGVAKGVLPV

-301 IVPSKFFDLAKEGK
+301 IVPSKFFELAKEGK

-322 HTVKEE
+322 HTVYNE

-336 DLEKYYDD
+336 NLDEYYESL
-344 MVANPNVEKKKKNA
+344 VANPNVDKKKKDA

-363 LIAQTQLQSGY
+363 MIAQTQLQSGY

-379 KDNANRVH
+379 KDNANKVH

-437 VMESGKFRDSVHSGM
+437 VMESGKFKDSVHTGM
-452 DALTVVSDVANIQN
+452 DALTVVSDEANIQN

-511 MMMNFYS
+511 MMMNYYS
-518 IERSMEIAKE
+518 IERSMEIAKDRQE
-528 RGIKY
+528 TFKGF
-533 QDFEKSDYANG
+533 DKSDYANG
-544 KYFEFYTT
+544 KYFEFYTSQT
-552 QEFEPQFEKVR
+552 FAPKYEKVR
-563 ELFDGMAIP
+563 KLFEGLEIP
-572 TSEDWKKLQQ
+572 TPEDWKALQKE
-582 DVEQYGLYHAYR
+582 VETYGLFHAYR

-639 QTMWYCKS
+639 ETMWYYKS

-666 IDQGISTI
+666 VDQGISTI

-681 STRELARLYVY
+681 STRELSRLYVY
-692 AHYKGLKS
+692 AHHKGLKS

-717 SI
+717 AI

>member
-1 MEKTK
+1 
-6 TLLNLRTRWVILM
+6 M

-336 DLEKYYDD
+336 DFEKYYDD

-639 QTMWYCKS
+639 QTMWYYKS

>member
-1 MEKTK
+1 
-6 TLLNLRTRWVILM
+6 M
-19 KTMEEKKYNH
+19 KMINKQKKNH
-29 IELNNEVTKRRE
+29 IELNNKVTKRRE
-41 DGFFSLEKDQEALV
+41 DGFFDIEKDQEALEV
-55 AYLEEVKDK
+55 YLEEIAEK
-64 TIFFDTE
+64 TIQFNDP
-71 IERLRYLVDN
+71 IERLHFLVEQ
-81 DFYFNVFDIYS
+81 DFYYDLFKEYS
-92 EADLIEITD
+92 EASLKEINQFAD
-101 YAKSIPFNFASYMSA
+101 SIPFQFASYMSA

-130 SQYLE
+130 SEYLE
-135 DYNQH
+135 TYKEH
-140 VAIVA
+140 VIIVS
-145 LYLANGNKAQA
+145 LYLAKGNVEQA
-156 KQFIS
+156 KQFVEGMI
-161 AMVEQRYQPATPTF
+161 EQRIQPATPTF

-233 GIKGVAKGVLPI
+233 GIKGVAKGVLPV

-275 DVEEFLDTKKVN
+275 DVLEFLDTKKVN
-287 ADEDL
+287 ADEDI

-322 HTVKEE
+322 HTVERE

-336 DLEKYYDD
+336 NLDEYYDEL
-344 MVANPNVEKKKKNA
+344 VANPNIIKKAKDA
-358 REMLN
+358 RDMLN
-363 LIAQTQLQSGY
+363 TIAQTQLQSGY

-379 KDNANRVH
+379 KDNANKVH

-411 IINDYGIEDEIKR
+411 IINDYGTEDEIKR

-437 VMESGKFRDSVHSGM
+437 VMESKKFRDSVHIGM
-452 DALTVVSDVANIQN
+452 DALTVVSDDTDIKN

-471 KANSELHSVGLGV
+471 KANNELHSVGLGV
-484 MNLHGYLAK
+484 MNLHGFLAK

-501 EAKDFANIFF
+501 QAKDFANVFF
-511 MMMNFYS
+511 MMMNYYS

-528 RGIKY
+528 RQETY
-533 QDFEKSDYANG
+533 VDFDKSDYASG
-544 KYFEFYTT
+544 KYFEKYIQQDIKPEYDNVATL
-552 QEFEPQFEKVR
+552 FEG
-563 ELFDGMAIP
+563 FDIP
-572 TSEDWKKLQQ
+572 TTEDWKALAEAVK
-582 DVEQYGLYHAYR
+582 EHGLYHAYR

-639 QTMWYCKS
+639 ETMWYYKS

-654 KLIDLIATIQTH
+654 KLIDLIATIQEH
-666 IDQGISTI
+666 VDQGISTI

-681 STRELARLYVY
+681 STRELSRLYVY
-692 AHYKGLKS
+692 AHHKGLKS
-700 LYYTRN
+700 LYYIRN

-717 SI
+717 AI

>member
-1 MEKTK
+1 
-6 TLLNLRTRWVILM
+6 M
-19 KTMEEKKYNH
+19 KIMDEKKYNH
-29 IELNNEVTKRRE
+29 IELNNEVTKRK
-41 DGFFSLEKDQEALV
+41 DNGFFNLEKDQEALAV
-55 AYLEEVKDK
+55 YLEEIQDK
-64 TIFFDTE
+64 TIYFDTE
-71 IERLRYLVDN
+71 IERLHYLVDN
-81 DFYFNVFDIYS
+81 DFYFDVFEKYS
-92 EADLIEITD
+92 EADLQEITD
-101 YAKSIPFNFASYMSA
+101 YAKSIDFRFASYMSA

-130 SQYLE
+130 TQFLE
-135 DYNQH
+135 DYKQH
-140 VAIVA
+140 VVIVA
-145 LYLANGNKAQA
+145 LYLANGHKPTARQL
-156 KQFIS
+156 IS
-161 AMVEQRYQPATPTF
+161 AMIEQRYQPATPTF

-233 GIKGVAKGVLPI
+233 GIKGVAKGVLPV

-301 IVPSKFFDLAKEGK
+301 IVPSKFFELAKEGK

-322 HTVKEE
+322 HTVYNE

-336 DLEKYYDD
+336 NLDEYYESL
-344 MVANPNVEKKKKNA
+344 VANPNVDKKKKDA

-363 LIAQTQLQSGY
+363 MIAQTQLQSGY

-379 KDNANRVH
+379 KDNANKVH

-437 VMESGKFRDSVHSGM
+437 VMESGKFKDSVHTGM
-452 DALTVVSDVANIQN
+452 DALTVVSDEANIQN

-511 MMMNFYS
+511 MMMNYYS
-518 IERSMEIAKE
+518 IERSMEIAKDRQE
-528 RGIKY
+528 TFK
-533 QDFEKSDYANG
+533 DFDKSDYANG
-544 KYFEFYTT
+544 KYFEFYTSQT
-552 QEFEPQFEKVR
+552 FAPKYEKVR
-563 ELFDGMAIP
+563 KLFEGLEIP
-572 TSEDWKKLQQ
+572 TPEDWKALQKE
-582 DVEQYGLYHAYR
+582 VETHGLFHACR

-639 QTMWYCKS
+639 ETMRYYKS

-666 IDQGISTI
+666 VDQGISTI

-681 STRELARLYVY
+681 STRELSRLYVY
-692 AHYKGLKS
+692 AHHKGLKS

-717 SI
+717 AI

>member
-1 MEKTK
+1 
-6 TLLNLRTRWVILM
+6 M
-19 KTMEEKKYNH
+19 KTVEEKQYNH
-29 IELNNEVTKRRE
+29 IELNNQVTKRRE
-41 DGFFSLEKDQEALV
+41 DGFFDLEKDQEALAV
-55 AYLEEVKDK
+55 YLEEIHDF
-64 TIFFDTE
+64 TIHFDTPL
-71 IERLRYLVDN
+71 ERLRFLVDQ
-81 DFYFNVFDIYS
+81 DFYYNLFEEYS
-92 EADLIEITD
+92 ELDLMEIIK
-101 YAKSIPFNFASYMSA
+101 YAENIPFQFASYMSA

-130 SQYLE
+130 KQYLE
-135 DYNQH
+135 DYKQH
-140 VAIVA
+140 VIIVA
-145 LYLANGNKAQA
+145 LYLAKGDKEKAKA
-156 KQFIS
+156 LVS
-161 AMVEQRYQPATPTF
+161 AMIEQRYQPATPTF

-194 DDSLNSINFIDS
+194 DDSLNSINYIDS

-233 GIKGVAKGVLPI
+233 GIKGVAKGVLPV
-245 AKSLEGGFSYADQL
+245 AKALEGGFSYADQL

-275 DVEEFLDTKKVN
+275 DVLEFLDTKKVN

-301 IVPSKFFDLAKEGK
+301 IVPSKFFELAKEGK
-315 DFYMFAP
+315 EFFMFAP
-322 HTVKEE
+322 HTVERE
-328 YGVTLDDI
+328 YGQTLDDLDI
-336 DLEKYYDD
+336 EVMYEELVK
-344 MVANPNVEKKKKNA
+344 NPNVMKKSKDA

-379 KDNANRVH
+379 KDNANKVH
-387 PNSNIGQIKMSNLCT
+387 ANSNIGQIKMSNLCT

-411 IINDYGIEDEIKR
+411 VINDYGIEDEIKR

-437 VMESGKFRDSVHSGM
+437 VMESKKFQDSVHIGM
-452 DALTVVSDVANIQN
+452 DALTTVSDAADIKN
-466 APGVR
+466 APGVA
-471 KANSELHSVGLGV
+471 KANRELHSVGLGV

-501 EAKDFANIFF
+501 EAKEFAATFF
-511 MMMNFYS
+511 MMMNYYS
-518 IERSMEIAKE
+518 IERSMQIAME
-528 RGIKY
+528 RNECY
-533 QDFEKSDYANG
+533 ADFEKSNYATGEYFVKYETTDYAPKSDKVKALFEGMDVPTQADWTTLKEAVMKNG
-544 KYFEFYTT
+544 
-552 QEFEPQFEKVR
+552 
-563 ELFDGMAIP
+563 LF
-572 TSEDWKKLQQ
+572 
-582 DVEQYGLYHAYR
+582 HAYR

-639 QTMWYCKS
+639 ESMWFYKS
-647 AFNTDQM
+647 AFNTNQM
-654 KLIDLIATIQTH
+654 KLIDLIATIQEH
-666 IDQGISTI
+666 VDQGISTI
-674 LYVNSEI
+674 LFVNSDI
-681 STRELARLYVY
+681 STRELSRLYVY
-692 AHYKGLKS
+692 AHHKGLKS

-717 SI
+717 AV

>member
-1 MEKTK
+1 
-6 TLLNLRTRWVILM
+6 M
-19 KTMEEKKYNH
+19 KTMDEKKYNH
-29 IELNNEVTKRRE
+29 IELNNEVTKRK
-41 DGFFSLEKDQEALV
+41 DNGFFNLEKDQEALKV
-55 AYLEEVKDK
+55 YLEEIHDK
-64 TIFFDTE
+64 TIYFDSE
-71 IERLRYLVDN
+71 IERLHYLVDN
-81 DFYFNVFDIYS
+81 NFYFNVFEKYN
-92 EADLIEITD
+92 EADLIEITE
-101 YAKSIPFNFASYMSA
+101 YAKSINFQFASYMSA
-116 SKFFKDYALKTNDK
+116 SKFYKDYALKTNDK
-130 SQYLE
+130 QQFLE

-140 VAIVA
+140 VAIVSM
-145 LYLANGNKAQA
+145 YLANGDKNQA

-161 AMVEQRYQPATPTF
+161 SMVEQRYQPATPTF

-233 GIKGVAKGVLPI
+233 GIKGVAKGVLPV

-322 HTVKEE
+322 HTVKQE

-336 DLEKYYDD
+336 DLDKYYDD
-344 MVANPNVEKKKKNA
+344 MVANPNVEKKKKDA

-363 LIAQTQLQSGY
+363 TIAQTQLQSGY

-379 KDNANRVH
+379 KDNANKVH
-387 PNSNIGQIKMSNLCT
+387 ANSNIGQIKMSNLCT

-411 IINDYGIEDEIKR
+411 VINDYGTEDDIKR

-437 VMESGKFRDSVHSGM
+437 VMESGKFRDSVHTGM
-452 DALTVVSDVANIQN
+452 DALTVVSDEANIQN
-466 APGVR
+466 APGVK

-501 EAKDFANIFF
+501 EAKEFANIFF
-511 MMMNFYS
+511 MMMNYYS
-518 IERSMEIAKE
+518 IERSMQIAKE
-528 RGIKY
+528 RGEKY
-533 QDFEKSDYANG
+533 LDFEKSDYANG
-544 KYFEFYTT
+544 KYFEFYTS

-563 ELFDGMAIP
+563 ELFEGLDIP
-572 TSEDWKKLQQ
+572 TAEDWKALQK

-639 QTMWYCKS
+639 ETMWYYKS

-654 KLIDLIATIQTH
+654 KLIDLVSTIQTH
-666 IDQGISTI
+666 VDQGISTI

-681 STRELARLYVY
+681 STRELSRLYVY
-692 AHYKGLKS
+692 AHHKGLKS

-717 SI
+717 AI

>member
-1 MEKTK
+1 
-6 TLLNLRTRWVILM
+6 M
-19 KTMEEKKYNH
+19 KIMDEKKYNH
-29 IELNNEVTKRRE
+29 IELNNEVTKRK
-41 DGFFSLEKDQEALV
+41 DNGFFNLEKDQEALEV
-55 AYLEEVKDK
+55 YLEEIQDK
-64 TIFFDTE
+64 TIYFDTE

-81 DFYFNVFDIYS
+81 DFYFDLFAKYS
-92 EADLIEITD
+92 EADLQEITD
-101 YAKSIPFNFASYMSA
+101 YAKSIPFKFASYMSA

-135 DYNQH
+135 DYKQH

-145 LYLANGNKAQA
+145 LYLANGHKATA

-183 GELVSCFLLEV
+183 GELVSCFLLEA

-233 GIKGVAKGVLPI
+233 GIKGVAKGVLPV

-315 DFYMFAP
+315 DFHMFAP
-322 HTVKEE
+322 HTIYKE

-336 DLEKYYDD
+336 NLDEYYDEL
-344 MVANPNVEKKKKNA
+344 VANPNIDKKKKDA

-363 LIAQTQLQSGY
+363 TIAQTQLQSGY

-379 KDNANRVH
+379 KDNANKVH
-387 PNSNIGQIKMSNLCT
+387 ANSDIGQIKMSNLCT

-411 IINDYGIEDEIKR
+411 IINDYGTEDEIKR

-437 VMESGKFRDSVHSGM
+437 VMESGKFKDSVHTGM
-452 DALTVVSDVANIQN
+452 DALTVVSDEADIQN

-471 KANSELHSVGLGV
+471 KANKELHSVGLGV

-511 MMMNFYS
+511 MMLNYYS

-528 RGIKY
+528 RQEVYK
-533 QDFEKSDYANG
+533 DFEQSDYANG
-544 KYFEFYTT
+544 KYFEFYTSQT
-552 QEFEPQFEKVR
+552 FEPKYEKVR
-563 ELFDGMAIP
+563 KLFDGLEIP
-572 TSEDWKKLQQ
+572 TPEDWKALQEQ
-582 DVEQYGLYHAYR
+582 VETNGLFHAYR

-639 QTMWYCKS
+639 ETMWYYKS
-647 AFNTDQM
+647 TFNTDQM
-654 KLIDLIATIQTH
+654 KLIDLISTIQTH

-681 STRELARLYVY
+681 STRELSRLYVY
-692 AHYKGLKS
+692 AHHKGLKS

>member
-1 MEKTK
+1 
-6 TLLNLRTRWVILM
+6 M
-19 KTMEEKKYNH
+19 KTIEQKYYNH
-29 IELNNEVTKRRE
+29 IERNNEVTKRKE
-41 DGFFSLEKDQEALV
+41 DGFFNLEKDIEAWNV
-55 AYLEEVKDK
+55 YLEEIKEK
-64 TIFFDTE
+64 TVYFNNE
-71 IERLRYLVDN
+71 IERLHFLVDHN
-81 DFYFNVFDIYS
+81 FYYNVFNEYN
-92 EADLIEITD
+92 EEQLQEIINF
-101 YAKSIPFNFASYMSA
+101 ANQIPFKFASYMSA

-130 SQYLE
+130 SQFLE
-135 DYNQH
+135 NYHQH
-140 VAIVA
+140 VVIVS
-145 LYLANGNKAQA
+145 LYLAKGNIELA
-156 KQFIS
+156 KHFIE
-161 AMVEQRYQPATPTF
+161 AMIEQRYQPATPTF

-233 GIKGVAKGVLPI
+233 GIKGVAKGVLPV

-275 DVEEFLDTKKVN
+275 DVEEFLDTKKIN

-292 RLSTISTGL
+292 RLVTISTGL
-301 IVPSKFFDLAKEGK
+301 IVPSKFFELAKEGK
-315 DFYMFAP
+315 DFFMFAP
-322 HTVKEE
+322 HTVEQE
-328 YGVTLDDI
+328 YGMTLDDMNI
-336 DLEKYYDD
+336 DEYYDEL
-344 MVANPNVEKKKKNA
+344 VKNPNIMKKSKDA

-363 LIAQTQLQSGY
+363 TIAQTQLQSGY

-387 PNSNIGQIKMSNLCT
+387 ANSNIGQIKMSNLCT

-411 IINDYGIEDEIKR
+411 IINDYGQEDEIKR

-437 VMESGKFRDSVHSGM
+437 VMESHKFKDSVHTGM
-452 DALTVVSDVANIQN
+452 DALTFVSDEANIQN
-466 APGVR
+466 APGVK

-493 NKIGYESE
+493 NQIGYESE
-501 EAKDFANIFF
+501 EAKDFANVFF
-511 MMMNFYS
+511 MMMNYYS
-518 IERSMEIAKE
+518 IERSMQIAKE
-528 RGIKY
+528 RGETFV
-533 QDFEKSDYANG
+533 DFDKSDYANG
-544 KYFEFYTT
+544 RYFERYTT
-552 QEFEPQFEKVR
+552 QDFLPEYDKVKALFEHH
-563 ELFDGMAIP
+563 DIP
-572 TSEDWKKLQQ
+572 TREDWKNLQEQ
-582 DVEQYGLYHAYR
+582 VEKYGLYHAYR

-626 NAETFYPMPFLSP
+626 NSETFYPMPFLSP
-639 QTMWYCKS
+639 QTMWYYKS

-681 STRELARLYVY
+681 STRELSRLYVY

-717 SI
+717 SV

>member
-1 MEKTK
+1 
-6 TLLNLRTRWVILM
+6 M
-19 KTMEEKKYNH
+19 KMINKQKKNH
-29 IELNNEVTKRRE
+29 IELNNKVTKRRE
-41 DGFFSLEKDQEALV
+41 DGFFDIEKDQEALEV
-55 AYLEEVKDK
+55 YLEEIAEK
-64 TIFFDTE
+64 TIQFNDP
-71 IERLRYLVDN
+71 IERLHFLVEQ
-81 DFYFNVFDIYS
+81 DFYYDLFKEYS
-92 EADLIEITD
+92 EASLKEINQFAD
-101 YAKSIPFNFASYMSA
+101 SIPFQFASYMSA

-130 SQYLE
+130 SEYLE
-135 DYNQH
+135 TYKEH
-140 VAIVA
+140 VIIVS
-145 LYLANGNKAQA
+145 LYLAKGNVEQA
-156 KQFIS
+156 KQFVEGMI
-161 AMVEQRYQPATPTF
+161 EQRIQPATPTF

-233 GIKGVAKGVLPI
+233 GIKGVAKGVLPV

-275 DVEEFLDTKKVN
+275 DVLEFLDTKKVN
-287 ADEDL
+287 ADEDI

-322 HTVKEE
+322 HTVERE

-336 DLEKYYDD
+336 NLDEYYDEL
-344 MVANPNVEKKKKNA
+344 VANPNIIKKSKDA
-358 REMLN
+358 RDMLN
-363 LIAQTQLQSGY
+363 TIAQTQLQSGY

-379 KDNANRVH
+379 KDNANKVH

-411 IINDYGIEDEIKR
+411 IINDYGTEDEIKR

-437 VMESGKFRDSVHSGM
+437 VMESKKFRDSVHIGM
-452 DALTVVSDVANIQN
+452 DALTVVSDDTDIKN

-471 KANSELHSVGLGV
+471 KANNELHSVGLGV
-484 MNLHGYLAK
+484 MNLHGFLAK

-501 EAKDFANIFF
+501 QAKDFANVFF
-511 MMMNFYS
+511 MMMNYYS

-528 RGIKY
+528 RQETY
-533 QDFEKSDYANG
+533 VDFDKSDYASG
-544 KYFEFYTT
+544 KYFEKYI
-552 QEFEPQFEKVR
+552 QQDIKPEYDNVAALFEG
-563 ELFDGMAIP
+563 FDIP
-572 TSEDWKKLQQ
+572 TAEDWKALAEAVK
-582 DVEQYGLYHAYR
+582 EHGLYHAYR

-639 QTMWYCKS
+639 ETMWYYKS

-654 KLIDLIATIQTH
+654 KLIDLIATIQEH
-666 IDQGISTI
+666 VDQGISTI

-681 STRELARLYVY
+681 STRELSRLYVY
-692 AHYKGLKS
+692 AHHKGLKS

-717 SI
+717 AI

>member
-1 MEKTK
+1 
-6 TLLNLRTRWVILM
+6 M
-19 KTMEEKKYNH
+19 KMINKQKQNH
-29 IELNNEVTKRRE
+29 IELNNKVTKRRE
-41 DGFFSLEKDQEALV
+41 DGFFDLEKDQEALEV
-55 AYLEEVKDK
+55 YLEEIAEK
-64 TIFFDTE
+64 TIQFNDP
-71 IERLRYLVDN
+71 IERLHFLVDQ
-81 DFYFNVFDIYS
+81 DFYYDLFEEYS
-92 EADLIEITD
+92 EESLKEINQFAD
-101 YAKSIPFNFASYMSA
+101 SIPFQFASYMSA

-130 SQYLE
+130 SEYLE
-135 DYNQH
+135 TYKEH
-140 VAIVA
+140 VIIVS
-145 LYLANGNKAQA
+145 LYLAKGNVEQA
-156 KQFIS
+156 KQFVEGMI
-161 AMVEQRYQPATPTF
+161 EQRIQPATPTF

-233 GIKGVAKGVLPI
+233 GIKGVAKGVLPV

-275 DVEEFLDTKKVN
+275 DVLEFLDTKKVN
-287 ADEDL
+287 ADEDI

-322 HTVKEE
+322 HTVERE

-336 DLEKYYDD
+336 NLDEYYDEL
-344 MVANPNVEKKKKNA
+344 VANPNIIKKAKDA
-358 REMLN
+358 RDMLN
-363 LIAQTQLQSGY
+363 TIAQTQLQSGY

-379 KDNANRVH
+379 KDNANKVH
-387 PNSNIGQIKMSNLCT
+387 PNSEIGQIKMSNLCT

-411 IINDYGIEDEIKR
+411 IINDYGTEDEIKR

-437 VMESGKFRDSVHSGM
+437 VMESKKFKDSVHTGM
-452 DALTVVSDVANIQN
+452 DALTVVSDDTEIKN

-501 EAKDFANIFF
+501 QAKDFANVFF
-511 MMMNFYS
+511 MMMNYYS

-528 RGIKY
+528 RQETY
-533 QDFEKSDYANG
+533 ADFEKSDYASG
-544 KYFEFYTT
+544 KYFEKYI
-552 QEFEPQFEKVR
+552 QSDIKPQYDNVAALFEGIE
-563 ELFDGMAIP
+563 MP
-572 TSEDWKKLQQ
+572 TAEDWKALAEAVK
-582 DVEQYGLYHAYR
+582 ENGLYHAYR

-639 QTMWYCKS
+639 ETMWYYKS

-654 KLIDLIATIQTH
+654 KLIDLIATIQEH
-666 IDQGISTI
+666 VDQGISTI

-681 STRELARLYVY
+681 STRELSRLYVY
-692 AHYKGLKS
+692 AHHKGLKS

>member
-1 MEKTK
+1 
-6 TLLNLRTRWVILM
+6 M

-626 NAETFYPMPFLSP
+626 NAETFYPMPFLLP
-639 QTMWYCKS
+639 QTMWYYKS